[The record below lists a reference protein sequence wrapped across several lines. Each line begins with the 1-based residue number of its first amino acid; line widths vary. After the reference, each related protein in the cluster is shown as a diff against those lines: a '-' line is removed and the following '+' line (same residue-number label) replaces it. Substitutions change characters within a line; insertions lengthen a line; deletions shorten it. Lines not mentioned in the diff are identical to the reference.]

1 MLVACSPVV
10 AEWKYLGGLLGV
22 VHSTLE
28 RIQADNKSVRD
39 CLMDMIASWLK
50 KDVSNGVVPTWRNLC
65 KALSHIDRP
74 LAESISVEHGCSYI
88 SPAGMVRL
96 FL

>member
-10 AEWKYLGGLLGV
+10 ADWKFLGGLLGV

-28 RIQADNKSVRD
+28 RIQADNKSVRG

-50 KDVSNGVVPTWRNLC
+50 KSVIDGVVPTWRNLC
-65 KALSHIDRP
+65 IALSYIDKAL
-74 LAESISVEHGCSYI
+74 AEAIAKEHDCGYI
-88 SPAGMVRL
+88 SQTGKG
-96 FL
+96 